1 MNQIITDSSE
11 WSTGWD
17 KKKKRKKEK
26 RGEGEKGGERR
37 GKERRRTSPLP
48 LSQKW
53 LKTNSL
59 IEPRISGGLEGV
71 NPLGLNL

>member
-17 KKKKRKKEK
+17 KKKK